1 MTVPLI
7 GTQSMGFNAVLSLYP
22 ETYMFYYDYFKSI
35 MTFLKL
41 HIMISHRYFVCSYLE
56 LQL

>member
-7 GTQSMGFNAVLSLYP
+7 GTESMGFNAVLSLYP
-22 ETYMFYYDYFKSI
+22 ETYMFYYDSFKSI

-41 HIMISHRYFVCSYLE
+41 HIMISHRYSVCSYLE